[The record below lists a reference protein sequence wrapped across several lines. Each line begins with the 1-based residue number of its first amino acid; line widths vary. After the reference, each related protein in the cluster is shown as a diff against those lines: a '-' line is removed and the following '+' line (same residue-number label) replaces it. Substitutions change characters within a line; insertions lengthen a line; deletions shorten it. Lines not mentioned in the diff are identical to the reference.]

1 MSIAAPADVAEGS
14 TRSRSTSA
22 SPPPQLDPATLAI
35 LAGFLHEKDEAD
47 RQFQELSERVDK
59 RKKAAQAAGEDG
71 EDAHGPESAD
81 RGDEPDKALM
91 MTVDEF
97 RRLFGED
104 WQLSQ
109 FWYSQ
114 AFATTL
120 AQYIR
125 SLCPSTSTRVAFLCC
140 PTAYVGFQHT
150 NPLPRTL
157 LLEYDKRFELLDA
170 DQFVHYDIDEPE
182 YVPEGIKGTVDIAIC
197 DPPFLNEVTNRKLAK
212 TLKQI
217 LKPDSKLLLL
227 TSTSVEHLF
236 DQIYTEAPLGP
247 LIKTDI
253 QVGHAGGIQNN
264 FGVWR
269 NWSN

>member
-1 MSIAAPADVAEGS
+1 MFNTTPTDAGGS
-14 TRSRSTSA
+14 TRSRSASA

-59 RKKAAQAAGEDG
+59 RRRAARTGGEVDDDAQGQGADG
-71 EDAHGPESAD
+71 VDGA
-81 RGDEPDKALM
+81 DKAPM

-140 PTAYVGFQHT
+140 PTGYVGFQHT

-157 LLEYDKRFELLDA
+157 LLEYDQRFELLDP

-182 YVPEGIKGTVDIAIC
+182 DVPQDIRGTVDIAIC

-212 TLKQI
+212 TLKQL
-217 LKPDSKLLLL
+217 LKPTSKLLLL

-236 DQIYTEAPLGP
+236 DQIYTKAPLGP

-253 QVGHAGGIQNN
+253 EVGHAGGIQNN
-264 FGVWR
+264 FGVWKS
-269 NWSN
+269 WSD